1 MTSQA
6 PRKTEEDP
14 RESTSAPVLVEI
26 PELEDPLVIVSGL
39 PRSGTS
45 LMMSLLAAG
54 GHPIL
59 TDQLRTPDPDNPRG
73 YFEYTPVRSL
83 MRDNTWL
90 SAHRGRAIKII
101 STLLPFIPADLPL
114 KVICMQR
121 HLPEVLASQA
131 AMLSRAGKPQPP
143 DPSLLAAAFQKQITI
158 TEAFLAQRP
167 LTRILNIYH
176 HRLLQSPAGEIDRL
190 MAFLPVL
197 RNHLAMLGVIDP
209 TLHRQRQMITTG
221 LNSWTARHASTG
233 GGGRARE

>member
-1 MTSQA
+1 MTSQ
-6 PRKTEEDP
+6 PTRKTEEDP

-26 PELEDPLVIVSGL
+26 PELDDPLVIVSGL
-39 PRSGTS
+39 PRSGTF

-83 MRDNTWL
+83 MRDNTCL

-121 HLPEVLASQA
+121 HLPEVLASEPLHQ
-131 AMLSRAGKPQPP
+131 
-143 DPSLLAAAFQKQITI
+143 DVVLLC
-158 TEAFLAQRP
+158 
-167 LTRILNIYH
+167 
-176 HRLLQSPAGEIDRL
+176 
-190 MAFLPVL
+190 FLPLELVL
-197 RNHLAMLGVIDP
+197 PPRGQAQSGGRGADQG
-209 TLHRQRQMITTG
+209 QRG
-221 LNSWTARHASTG
+221 LQG
-233 GGGRARE
+233 GGHGSVLLFSVPRCLGPSRFLVAASS